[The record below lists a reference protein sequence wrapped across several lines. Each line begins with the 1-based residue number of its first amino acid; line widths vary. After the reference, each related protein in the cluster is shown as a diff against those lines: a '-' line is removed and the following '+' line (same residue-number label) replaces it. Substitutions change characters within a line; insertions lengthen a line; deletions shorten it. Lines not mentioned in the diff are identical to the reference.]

1 MKIIINENQFKRLIL
16 KETHG
21 VTDMQNKEMVGK
33 LAKEKERIDAEAPP
47 PIEWKNCSADVKNHN
62 GPVLVFFSR
71 DYCSPCKKLKRSMD
85 EDEDFREI
93 VHRKNIMVLYMHC
106 ETPYWVRDVDDDQKC
121 RVKKCSDG
129 KTFHEDVIDTTTKF
143 GGDGTTSSGLHSPDK
158 KDDGKWSGVPK
169 LFLSDSSFN
178 KQIKLSSNIE
188 DLFWE
193 LSGI

>member
-1 MKIIINENQFKRLIL
+1 MKVIKLTESDIKRMVKRVL

-21 VTDMQNKEMVGK
+21 VTDMQNKEMMGK

-85 EDEDFREI
+85 ENEEFRNI
-93 VHRKNIMVLYMHC
+93 VHRNNIMVLYMHC
-106 ETPYWVRDVDDDQKC
+106 ETPYWVRDADDDQKC

-129 KTFHEDVIDTTTKF
+129 KTFHDDLVDTTTKF
-143 GGDGTTSSGLHSPDK
+143 GGR
-158 KDDGKWSGVPK
+158 W
-169 LFLSDSSFN
+169 
-178 KQIKLSSNIE
+178 
-188 DLFWE
+188 
-193 LSGI
+193 